1 MNEQQIQELKNLV
14 DKLQSEGFPQAQIQA
29 QVDAKKQEFLN
40 LGKKSPAGQGAPAEV
55 TAAPDMEFKSENG
68 SSGFLYNKIKQGDTS
83 LIQQS
88 LSGVDREPLDK
99 FNSQIIG
106 GQRVIRTSPLN
117 RPTPGGFFSKSED
130 DIKYDEMMEA
140 AKGRQY
146 MDNADNVKTGSN
158 QVLELL
164 LGADD
169 VLKNYS
175 EDDDYYKLFGIDL
188 KGKNIVE
195 KNQNDPAEFEKII
208 KTNINFSQ
216 YTSQNDIDISV
227 RKGIE
232 NFLALNKEKEFV
244 NDLNTV
250 NDNKRAGTYEPIIA
264 KGIQNSLIGKTKY
277 EQEYITIN
285 NQIRNLILE
294 RDNTT
299 DQNKFNDYQSQ
310 IKELK
315 IKADAL
321 SPSIKIL
328 KGKDMFINP
337 LNGKFTDPLLNSNA
351 ISYEDS
357 YNDII
362 KTYQNK
368 TLESL
373 ENEFF
378 LTQSDRFNLAERE
391 NKKYRIYVDKA
402 YIQEE
407 SKLGAELEQA
417 GYEIKDGNKGDKTG
431 YIDNISYNDLM
442 NLAGD
447 ETDFF
452 GLGFWENITI
462 FNVDGTEQDI
472 LGTDFRKELYQDRVD
487 LTLKEKALDE
497 VFLFNIDP
505 TSDKVNTGD
514 VLLSAGKQM
523 VVGFGK
529 LFGNTDVELAENI
542 GTIGSTRR
550 EELDVIYSLFNDA
563 NIKLTDEQKAVFE
576 RGSFEELAENLGGFA
591 PDLFKFWLLNKGA
604 GAVGITARIQKLM
617 KINPAY
623 GHFANAML
631 EGVKFQAVTGE
642 FSKEMFTEGA
652 LFYGGSA
659 TALGLFNK
667 LGIQLTGKLAGL
679 NKTFQTGTT
688 GGLGMMAGSETAAVI
703 HEMEDVL
710 LGNKALMT
718 AFNDMYGDADEV
730 TKRLWLNGMMGSF
743 IPLVQMNKVH
753 YTTMANRRKVLRE
766 IQQNII
772 DNKYKGSE
780 RDRKVKLAIELKKDI
795 DLQNSKFDALDIK
808 TQAKAAAEAR
818 EVLNQKEPIGEQTAK
833 ELADAKKEAQKT
845 IDRYEVNKVRAK
857 KQINKWGEVLQKS
870 EITEGQFKVEIQESS
885 IGFDNPK
892 NKAEYVFGKN
902 GTHTVRI
909 NINEFSPATW
919 KHEIGHVFQK
929 AAFKANPKVA
939 KVLADKIRTT
949 VNEKLKDQKFIIKDK
964 KGNEKEVSFEEAIK
978 DAYKDKKSQIPEE
991 YIMNVIDFLS
1001 QPKYKDLLVDKGLLL
1016 DFKRLTSNLGDRL
1029 GFGFSKQRNFTKGDQ
1044 LLEFMFNMSNSFTTL
1059 SPNAIKSK
1067 FNQFKNLK
1075 IDGNKLLDLS
1085 TGKDPVKEKK
1095 ASKELETAADARA
1108 ETLILKQRQG
1118 VAKTPEGKRTLEK
1131 NIQEQYNKLALK
1143 ALGFNVQKSI
1153 DAKSLGLTDIQLK
1166 EALSFVGEYY
1176 TGIKE
1181 RYNSEFKVGEVEN
1194 VKFSTFVNANI
1205 RPKRQLFYEQA
1216 LGKGREA
1223 TTRITEETKELA
1235 DTSTTPTE
1243 GPKLI
1248 EPLEV
1253 LAPKNKFQEYL
1264 SKYESGLKN
1273 VDLSKQ
1279 DYSTLKDAAPNVTK
1293 EIFGGKSF
1301 KEQQDFIN
1309 KNLKTIYDLF
1319 PLSFRRM
1326 TEGTKSSTKI
1336 QRSILDNFYITGGRA
1351 KMDVGTAAGLPI
1363 KAKMPF
1369 NAVIPE
1375 GPNKGKKVS
1384 DLFKELVGID
1394 VAPNRNQRTFVKSLQ
1409 AEIGKAI
1416 TNRVARQALQKQSN
1430 TKDLIDKLA
1439 DGKSD
1444 VLASRILE
1452 TNSNLFEIFRK
1463 NDSNLEL
1470 MQKNAPKAAKEF
1482 ISLVENAMVAFKGID
1497 NAVNYVKDFQATTKP
1512 EFKNLDLSNIQSEGY
1527 KAINVEKAAKFA
1539 EFTRELVEY
1548 LPKWIKDN
1556 KTLAMGLLTTHYRT
1570 NMEGISLEKLA
1581 EKFDAKT
1588 GERFYEMPEW
1598 TKTFDKNNVG
1608 KKGQEFWEGISQNE
1622 FKSIDVLKGAYKKA
1636 HKLYEQNKIKEGD
1649 KIIENAYNKLGNS
1662 VKKKIIDAWGNSL
1675 EAWLNSSKTPQQR
1688 LERAQHIMLMGRQN
1702 TNVHNGLRQLVPIE
1716 AIFTGKL
1723 KPGEITKLEHT
1734 SPMAKFA
1741 LEFSQSIVE
1750 GNWQKNKNNIIDN
1763 YNGIVGPK
1771 RIFDIIDAVGKKTNP
1786 AGLARMMFDPMTL
1799 KMFKTVDSGFK
1810 KSLYDQFIKA
1820 PKNTAEGVQIKN
1832 ALFRQAQDFLLSEYK
1847 KYDTQI
1853 KEQQL
1858 EVSASRELSTEFN
1871 KYLEKSTGIGAK
1883 KVFNQ
1888 AKADARAA
1896 KIKKSFGDYFIPA
1909 GAEDF
1914 AGLMH
1919 KTLAKGKQGEKQL
1932 EFYQKALYEPYN
1944 LAVEN
1949 ITRERTALSN
1959 DFRALKN
1966 QLSNVPKTLK
1976 KFTKGGDYT
1985 NEQAVRVA
1993 VWNKLGYEIPGIS
2006 KTDLKSLVKEVNSN
2020 PELNLFA
2027 NELIRITKGDGYAKP
2042 KDTWASSNIA
2052 MDMASLLNTTK
2063 RTKHLE
2069 VWQNNVDQI
2078 FSKENLLKLKA
2089 AYGQNWV
2096 DNVTKT
2102 LDRMKSGQNRRWGG
2116 NVTVQK
2122 WNDWVNGSVGAIMFL
2137 NTRSAVLQ
2145 TISNINYINF
2155 SDNNPLQA
2163 AKAFA
2168 NQKQYWKD
2176 FKDIFNSEY
2185 LKDRRGGN
2193 KININES
2200 ELALAAEKGGV
2211 QGTINLLLNKGF
2223 IFTKIAD
2230 SFAIAS
2236 GGATMYRNRLN
2247 RYKKEG
2253 MSEKEAA
2260 EKAFLDFKEI
2270 TERTQQSSR
2279 PDKISEQQAGGLGRF
2294 MLAFAN
2300 TPMQYNR
2307 IIKRNAQDLIAGRG
2321 DKKEK
2326 ITQIIYYS
2334 TIQNFI
2340 FNALQKALFATAFGV
2355 DDTDE
2360 KETARYSN
2368 IGHGMADSLLRG
2380 SGLTGNA
2387 VVGIKNIAL
2396 DIAKQSEKPNPD
2408 FQSSAWKALTISPPL
2423 YSKFTKLRGAGYSA
2437 KYITK
2442 DNLFDPKLN
2451 NPALSATAQ
2460 LSSAAFNF
2468 PLDRALRK
2476 AQNIEAAMSEEA
2488 EWWQS
2493 TALLMGWGSW
2503 ELGMPQPSRSRK
2515 KTKTTSQVA
2524 PKPKRGTRTF
2534 KRRTRTFNRR

>member
-14 DKLQSEGFPQAQIQA
+14 DKLLAEGLSRDKIQSQIN
-29 QVDAKKQEFLN
+29 AKKQEFL
-40 LGKKSPAGQGAPAEV
+40 GKTSPVGQGAPAEV
-55 TAAPDMEFKSENG
+55 TAAPGMEFKSDPG
-68 SSGFLYNKIKQGDTS
+68 SLGLNLKQ
-83 LIQQS
+83 IQRQIP
-88 LSGVDREPLDK
+88 SGVPEGISPAKSIYEAERERFTKPIK
-99 FNSQIIG
+99 EKI
-106 GQRVIRTSPLN
+106 
-117 RPTPGGFFSKSED
+117 SKEKSFQTIAGKNEVQNFLLGTD
-130 DIKYDEMMEA
+130 DI
-140 AKGRQY
+140 
-146 MDNADNVKTGSN
+146 
-158 QVLELL
+158 
-164 LGADD
+164 
-169 VLKNYS
+169 LKNYS
-175 EDDDYYKLFGIDL
+175 EDDDFYKLLGVDL
-188 KGKNIVE
+188 KGKNIIEKYNNNPDLFEKTIKNSLEFGPLINQEDKDNIVRSGIKTFLE
-195 KNQNDPAEFEKII
+195 KN
-208 KTNINFSQ
+208 T
-216 YTSQNDIDISV
+216 
-227 RKGIE
+227 
-232 NFLALNKEKEFV
+232 EKEFI

-250 NDNKRAGTYEPIIA
+250 KDNKAAGTYEPIVA
-264 KGIQNSLIGKTKY
+264 KGIQNSLIGKIKE

-294 RDNTT
+294 RDNAI

-310 IKELK
+310 IKKLK

-337 LNGKFTDPLLNSNA
+337 LNGKFTDPLLSSDA
-351 ISYEDS
+351 ISYEDN
-357 YNDII
+357 YNSIV

-378 LTQSDRFNLAERE
+378 LTQLDKYNLADRE

-402 YIQEE
+402 YIQQE
-407 SKLGAELEQA
+407 SKLGGELEQA

-462 FNVDGTEQDI
+462 FDVDGTEQDM
-472 LGTDFRKELYQDRVD
+472 LGTDFREELYQDRVD
-487 LTLKEKALDE
+487 LTLKEKALE
-497 VFLFNIDP
+497 ETFLFNIDP
-505 TSDKVNTGD
+505 TSDKVNAGD
-514 VLLSAGKQM
+514 VLLSTGKQM

-529 LFGNTDVELAENI
+529 MFGNTDVELAENF
-542 GTIGSTRR
+542 GTIGLTRR
-550 EELDVIYSLFNDA
+550 EELDAIYSLFNDA

-576 RGSFEELAENLGGFA
+576 RGSYEELSENLGGFA

-753 YTTMANRRKVLRE
+753 YTTMANRKKVLDN
-766 IQQNII
+766 IQNNII
-772 DNKYKGSE
+772 EGNYKGLE
-780 RDRKVKLAIELKKDI
+780 LQRKLKLAAELQKDI
-795 DLQNSKFDALDIK
+795 NLQNSKFDSLDIK

-833 ELADAKKEAQKT
+833 ELAGAKKEAQKI
-845 IDRYEVNKVRAK
+845 IDRYEVNKINAK

-870 EITEGQFKVEIQESS
+870 EITEGEFKVEMQESS

-892 NKAEYVFGKN
+892 NKAEYIFGKN

-919 KHEIGHVFQK
+919 KHEIGHVFMK

-949 VNEKLKDQKFIIKDK
+949 VNEKLKDQRFIIKDK
-964 KGNEKEVSFEEAIK
+964 NGNEKEVSFEEAIK

-991 YIMNVIDFLS
+991 YIMNVVDFLS
-1001 QPKYKDLLVDKGLLL
+1001 QPKYKDLLVDNGLLL
-1016 DFKRLTSNLGDRL
+1016 DFKRLTNNLGDRL
-1029 GFGFSKQRNFTKGDQ
+1029 GLNFSKQRNFTKGDQ
-1044 LLEFMFNMSNSFTTL
+1044 LLEFMFNMSNAFTTS
-1059 SPNAIKSK
+1059 SPNAIKNK

-1095 ASKELETAADARA
+1095 ASKELEIAADARA

-1216 LGKGREA
+1216 LGKGRET

-1253 LAPKNKFQEYL
+1253 LAPNKFK
-1264 SKYESGLKN
+1264 KYQSQYEAGLKN
-1273 VDLSKQ
+1273 IDLSKQ
-1279 DYSTLKDAAPNVTK
+1279 DYSTLKDVAPNVTK

-1384 DLFKELVGID
+1384 DLFKELVGIG

-1409 AEIGKAI
+1409 AEIGRAI
-1416 TNRVARQALQKQSN
+1416 TNNVARKN
-1430 TKDLIDKLA
+1430 PKHPENLIQKLA
-1439 DGKSD
+1439 DGKAD
-1444 VLASRILE
+1444 LLASRPLTQFQVVKNEFGGELVKDAKTVQKIARSFDKIVRDVPGASFFIIP
-1452 TNSNLFEIFRK
+1452 SNLAPGGNSILRMRDGSFFVSKALDKATLDAIKTNNALEVAALRKLKQELGLDIRPGTSKAPEWTIVIKSQKTKNLNKNLKEIGAFKK
-1463 NDSNLEL
+1463 NFKTALDIITEMYKVDPQATGLVVYNQNANGASTRNMAQLRGIEIGAKKVLEEHVL
-1470 MQKNAPKAAKEF
+1470 QHGQFAKLVGVYAKVKNAKTKQEMADWLGENYF
-1482 ISLVENAMVAFKGID
+1482 QLSLSTGFKGSSHSIVD
-1497 NAVNYVKDFQATTKP
+1497 AAYTINGVKYKS
-1512 EFKNLDLSNIQSEGY
+1512 KSELHP
-1527 KAINVEKAAKFA
+1527 F
-1539 EFTRELVEY
+1539 
-1548 LPKWIKDN
+1548 
-1556 KTLAMGLLTTHYRT
+1556 
-1570 NMEGISLEKLA
+1570 LA
-1581 EKFDAKT
+1581 EKVQQAID
-1588 GERFYEMPEW
+1588 
-1598 TKTFDKNNVG
+1598 G
-1608 KKGQEFWEGISQNE
+1608 KISWKEVPSPNIRLYNEVVKLNANKITQEGITHAKKYNVEVPKKFENDKIVYEKQAE
-1622 FKSIDVLKGAYKKA
+1622 LIFEQLKGEITPAQAKA
-1636 HKLYEQNKIKEGD
+1636 NIDLFVKQRYPKIKEGVQTLE
-1649 KIIENAYNKLGNS
+1649 KAKVE
-1662 VKKKIIDAWGNSL
+1662 DA
-1675 EAWLNSSKTPQQR
+1675 K
-1688 LERAQHIMLMGRQN
+1688 
-1702 TNVHNGLRQLVPIE
+1702 
-1716 AIFTGKL
+1716 
-1723 KPGEITKLEHT
+1723 
-1734 SPMAKFA
+1734 
-1741 LEFSQSIVE
+1741 
-1750 GNWQKNKNNIIDN
+1750 
-1763 YNGIVGPK
+1763 
-1771 RIFDIIDAVGKKTNP
+1771 
-1786 AGLARMMFDPMTL
+1786 
-1799 KMFKTVDSGFK
+1799 
-1810 KSLYDQFIKA
+1810 
-1820 PKNTAEGVQIKN
+1820 
-1832 ALFRQAQDFLLSEYK
+1832 
-1847 KYDTQI
+1847 I
-1853 KEQQL
+1853 KEQQI
-1858 EVSASRELSTEFN
+1858 EVAASRELSTEFN
-1871 KYLEKSTGIGAK
+1871 QYLEKSTGIGAE

-1896 KIKKSFGDYFIPA
+1896 KVKKSFGDYFIPA

-2052 MDMASLLNTTK
+2052 MDMAALLNTTK

-2102 LDRMKSGQNRRWGG
+2102 LGRMKSGQNRRWGG

-2223 IFTKIAD
+2223 VFTKIAD

-2503 ELGMPQPSRSRK
+2503 ELGMPQPNTSRK
-2515 KTKTTSQVA
+2515 KPKTTSQVA

>member
-14 DKLQSEGFPQAQIQA
+14 DKLLAEGLSRDKIQSQIN
-29 QVDAKKQEFLN
+29 AKKQEFL
-40 LGKKSPAGQGAPAEV
+40 GKTSPVGQGAPAEV
-55 TAAPDMEFKSENG
+55 TAAPGMEFKSDPG
-68 SSGFLYNKIKQGDTS
+68 SLGLNLKQ
-83 LIQQS
+83 IQRQIP
-88 LSGVDREPLDK
+88 SGVPEGISPAKSIYEAERERFTKPIK
-99 FNSQIIG
+99 EKI
-106 GQRVIRTSPLN
+106 
-117 RPTPGGFFSKSED
+117 SKEKSFQTIAGKNEVQNFLLGTD
-130 DIKYDEMMEA
+130 DI
-140 AKGRQY
+140 
-146 MDNADNVKTGSN
+146 
-158 QVLELL
+158 
-164 LGADD
+164 
-169 VLKNYS
+169 LKNYS
-175 EDDDYYKLFGIDL
+175 EDDDFYKLLGVDL
-188 KGKNIVE
+188 KGKNIIEKYNNNPDLFEKTIKNSLEFGPLINQEDKDNIVRSGIKTFLE
-195 KNQNDPAEFEKII
+195 KN
-208 KTNINFSQ
+208 T
-216 YTSQNDIDISV
+216 
-227 RKGIE
+227 
-232 NFLALNKEKEFV
+232 EKEFI

-250 NDNKRAGTYEPIIA
+250 KDNKAAGTYEPIVA
-264 KGIQNSLIGKTKY
+264 KGIQNSLIGKIKE

-294 RDNTT
+294 RDNAI

-310 IKELK
+310 IKKLK

-337 LNGKFTDPLLNSNA
+337 LNGKFTDPLLSSDA
-351 ISYEDS
+351 ISYEDN
-357 YNDII
+357 YNSIV

-378 LTQSDRFNLAERE
+378 LTQLDKYNLADRE

-402 YIQEE
+402 YIQQE
-407 SKLGAELEQA
+407 SKLGGELEQA

-462 FNVDGTEQDI
+462 FDVDGTEQDM
-472 LGTDFRKELYQDRVD
+472 LGTDFREELYQDRVD
-487 LTLKEKALDE
+487 LTLKEKALE
-497 VFLFNIDP
+497 ETFLFNIDP
-505 TSDKVNTGD
+505 TSDKVNAGD
-514 VLLSAGKQM
+514 VLLSTGKQM

-529 LFGNTDVELAENI
+529 MFGNTDVELAENF
-542 GTIGSTRR
+542 GTIGLTRR
-550 EELDVIYSLFNDA
+550 EELDAIYSLFNDA

-576 RGSFEELAENLGGFA
+576 RGSYEELSENLGGFA

-753 YTTMANRRKVLRE
+753 YTTMANRKKVLDN
-766 IQQNII
+766 IQNNII
-772 DNKYKGSE
+772 EGNYKGLE
-780 RDRKVKLAIELKKDI
+780 LQRKLKLAAELQKDI
-795 DLQNSKFDALDIK
+795 NLQNSKFDSLDIK

-833 ELADAKKEAQKT
+833 ELAGAKKEAQKI
-845 IDRYEVNKVRAK
+845 IDRYEVNKINAK

-870 EITEGQFKVEIQESS
+870 EITEGEFKVEMQESS

-892 NKAEYVFGKN
+892 NKAEYIFGKN

-919 KHEIGHVFQK
+919 KHEIGHVFMK

-949 VNEKLKDQKFIIKDK
+949 VNEKLKDQRFIIKDK
-964 KGNEKEVSFEEAIK
+964 NGNEKEVSFEEAIK

-991 YIMNVIDFLS
+991 YIMNVVDFLS
-1001 QPKYKDLLVDKGLLL
+1001 QPKYKDLLVDNGLLL
-1016 DFKRLTSNLGDRL
+1016 DFKRLTNNLGDRL
-1029 GFGFSKQRNFTKGDQ
+1029 GLNFSKQRNFTKGDQ
-1044 LLEFMFNMSNSFTTL
+1044 LLEFMFNMSNAFTTS
-1059 SPNAIKSK
+1059 SPNAIKNK

-1095 ASKELETAADARA
+1095 ASKELEIAADARA

-1216 LGKGREA
+1216 LGKGRET

-1253 LAPKNKFQEYL
+1253 LAPNKFK
-1264 SKYESGLKN
+1264 KYQSQYEAGLKN
-1273 VDLSKQ
+1273 IDLSKQ

-1351 KMDVGTAAGLPI
+1351 KMNVGTAAGLPI

-1416 TNRVARQALQKQSN
+1416 TNRVARQTLQKQSN

-1497 NAVNYVKDFQATTKP
+1497 NAVNYVRDFQATTKP
-1512 EFKNLDLSNIQSEGY
+1512 EFKNLDLSNIQSESY

-1548 LPKWIKDN
+1548 LPEWIKDN

-1608 KKGQEFWEGISQNE
+1608 KKGQEFWEGISPEQ
-1622 FKSIDVLKGAYKKA
+1622 FQSINKLKGAYKKA
-1636 HKLYEQNKIKEGD
+1636 HKLYEQNKTKEGNQ
-1649 KIIENAYNKLGNS
+1649 IIENAYSKLGNS

-1688 LERAQHIMLMGRQN
+1688 LERVQHIMLMGRQN

-1723 KPGEITKLEHT
+1723 KPNEITKLEHT

-1871 KYLEKSTGIGAK
+1871 KYLEKSTGIGAD

-1896 KIKKSFGDYFIPA
+1896 KVKKSFGDYFIPA

-2052 MDMASLLNTTK
+2052 MDMAALLNTTK

-2102 LDRMKSGQNRRWGG
+2102 LGRMKSGQNRRWGG

-2223 IFTKIAD
+2223 VFTKIAD

-2503 ELGMPQPSRSRK
+2503 ELGMPQPNTSRK
-2515 KTKTTSQVA
+2515 KPKTTSQVA